1 MFRNINCCTATYLV
15 TSIFNNTT
23 EYVMTFKTV
32 PTLLNGSVIKFR
44 LAESITTAATAGLPI
59 VANVNVNG
67 VVTSVPLTDCIGNVV
82 RTGDDLRTRTV
93 YTAVFGSD
101 ANHLQIIKAD
111 GKKCLEV

>member
-1 MFRNINCCTATYLV
+1 MFHNINCCTATYLV

-23 EYVMTFKTV
+23 DYVMTFKTV
-32 PTLLNGSVIKFR
+32 PTLSNGSIIKFR
-44 LAESITTAATAGLPI
+44 LAESITTAAVAGLPI

-67 VVTSVPLTDCIGNVV
+67 EVVAVPLTDCIGNNV

-101 ANHLQIIKAD
+101 PNHLQIIKVD
-111 GKKCLEV
+111 GKKCLGV